1 MNIINQNTMKRN
13 FIFLFALMFYFSAF
27 SQVKTAAQWPAKT
40 DFRDSTFFEKA
51 PRLFHMST
59 VASQTVLGV
68 TSTGIVVKTTTASSP
83 TRLDSLRL
91 NLVTTY
97 NGVPIYIAVFK
108 SDKTIQQS
116 KIRGLFKLKSDTIP
130 FATFGAGSG
139 LVADSAAMQ
148 TGMILGSF
156 YNKSSD
162 TLVVVESRT
171 FMVHGIGL
179 DTMTIQGYFN
189 TTFSTGGATLL
200 TSSVMPIGKVTGTN
214 TALTTGNVVTS
225 FTNSK
230 IPPGYIFWEVGNFPN
245 VTRKPQFISC
255 TLSVYK
261 K

>member
-1 MNIINQNTMKRN
+1 MKRN
-13 FIFLFALMFYFSAF
+13 FIFLLALLFSLSAF
-27 SQVKTAAQWPAKT
+27 SQVKNAAQWPAKT

-59 VASQTVLGV
+59 VASQTVLGI
-68 TSTGIVVKTTTASSP
+68 TSTGIVVKTP
-83 TRLDSLRL
+83 LR
-91 NLVTTY
+91 
-97 NGVPIYIAVFK
+97 GVV
-108 SDKTIQQS
+108 
-116 KIRGLFKLKSDTIP
+116 KLKSDTIP

-189 TTFSTGGATLL
+189 TTFTTSGATLL
-200 TSSVMPIGKVTGTN
+200 TSAVMPIGRVTGVN

-225 FTNSK
+225 FTNPK
-230 IPPGYIFWEVGNFPN
+230 IPPGVIFWEVGNFPSA
-245 VTRKPQFISC
+245 TRKPQYVSS